1 MIIERWEDHD
11 QLQDGQL
18 VTDAEGKLWKVYK
31 YKSLSD
37 GHVETWLQHW
47 SDEYAFEMG
56 GDSSE
61 GGVYALGDDAPFPLT
76 TVRVVPEVDP
86 WTPYQ
91 LSTLCVCG
99 QMQQVVFSAELGN
112 VFAAHVDK
120 AGDPC
125 PGLPLPFP
133 PTVQAADR

>member
-76 TVRVVPEVDP
+76 AVRVVPDVEP
-86 WTPYQ
+86 WS
-91 LSTLCVCG
+91 LISTMCVCG
-99 QMQQVVFSAELGN
+99 QNQQIAALSSRN
-112 VFAAHVDK
+112 VFPAHNDA

-133 PTVQAADR
+133 PTAQAADRG